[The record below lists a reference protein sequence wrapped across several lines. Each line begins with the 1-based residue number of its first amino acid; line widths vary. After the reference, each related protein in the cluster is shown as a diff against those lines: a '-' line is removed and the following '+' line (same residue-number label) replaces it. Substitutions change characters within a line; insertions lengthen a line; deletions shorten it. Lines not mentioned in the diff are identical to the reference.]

1 MRKPYGEFIHASRF
15 ILLAFLLPWP
25 PPASAVPTEQPLVRV
40 ETELQNWY
48 TMPVDSVAFSPDG
61 RTIASG
67 CVDKTIRVWDAADSN
82 PVRTLAGHTHAGR
95 SVAFSP
101 DGRTIASGSYDNT
114 IRIWNAADGTP
125 VRTITGHWGPVN
137 SVAFSPDG
145 RTIASGSYD
154 NTIRIWNAADG
165 TPVRTLTGH
174 TEYVNSVTF
183 SPDGR
188 TIASSSGDGWIRLWS
203 TGSGRYVQLGTLRD
217 TWIVMDDEG
226 RFFVPPRGREYIR
239 FNVGL
244 NSYPQHSYWDRFYT
258 PDLMQRFLRGEELPP
273 VDRTPLDAHR

>member
-1 MRKPYGEFIHASRF
+1 MSKPYGEFIHASRF

-95 SVAFSP
+95 
-101 DGRTIASGSYDNT
+101 
-114 IRIWNAADGTP
+114 
-125 VRTITGHWGPVN
+125 